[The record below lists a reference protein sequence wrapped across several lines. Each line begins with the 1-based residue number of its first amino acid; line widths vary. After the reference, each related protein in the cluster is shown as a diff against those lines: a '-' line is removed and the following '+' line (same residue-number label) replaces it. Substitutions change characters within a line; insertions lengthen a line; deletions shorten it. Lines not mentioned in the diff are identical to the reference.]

1 MKIDSQATLR
11 GEQKEK
17 KGKENK
23 GKVLSSLLSVKIA
36 LTVRDNKT
44 MKL

>member
-1 MKIDSQATLR
+1 MR
-11 GEQKEK
+11 GEQKE

-36 LTVRDNKT
+36 QLTDKDNKT
-44 MKL
+44 MKI

>member
-1 MKIDSQATLR
+1 MR

-23 GKVLSSLLSVKIA
+23 GKVLSSHCQVKIA
-36 LTVRDNKT
+36 LLTDRENET